1 MVNGI
6 TDYGKRIKM
15 RLLELGKNQNWLI
28 EQVSERTGMYF
39 DSGYMYKIMTGQNKS
54 KNITKSIDEV
64 LGFEVTE

>member
-15 RLLELGKNQNWLI
+15 RLLDLGKDQNWLI
-28 EQVSERTGMYF
+28 QQVTERTGMYF
-39 DSGYMYKIMTGQNKS
+39 DSGYLYKIMIGQNKS